1 MRGGQNRLLTPE
13 QHEYFVR
20 KNKGRSQA
28 DMVRLMKK
36 RFGLELTEKQINTY
50 RKNHHLHSG
59 RTGQFEKGHVSWNK
73 GKHFDVG
80 GRSVETR
87 FKKGQRPHNYMPVG
101 SERIN
106 TEGYVDIKIADPN
119 KWKAKHVLLWEA
131 LHGPRPKGY
140 KIIFADGNKLNVTAE
155 NLLLVS
161 SSELCR
167 MNQNDWIKPEAELT
181 KLGATVAKLICKTN
195 ARKEKPQRTPKPK
208 PRIIYYD
215 PKTMK
220 IL

>member
-1 MRGGQNRLLTPE
+1 MRGRQNRLLTDE
-13 QHEYFVR
+13 QHEYFV
-20 KNKGRSQA
+20 KHNAGTSQK
-28 DMVRLMKK
+28 DMAELMNR
-36 RFGLELTEKQINTY
+36 RFGLQLTVKQINSY
-50 RKNHHLHSG
+50 RKNHHLSSG
-59 RTGQFEKGHVSWNK
+59 LTGRFEKGHVPWVK
-73 GKHFDVG
+73 GKHFVAG

-167 MNQNDWIKPEAELT
+167 MNQNDWIKPDAELT
-181 KLGATVAKLICKTN
+181 KTGLTLAKLTI
-195 ARKEKPQRTPKPK
+195 AMMDRKRKKKPK
-208 PRIIYYD
+208 PRIVLYD